1 MIFLRKVIATR
12 QHLATG
18 VVKME
23 RVQPC
28 NENPSTIDLIALAHE
43 ILDRVDAN
51 LHFMVES
58 IKAKKYPEG

>member
-1 MIFLRKVIATR
+1 
-12 QHLATG
+12 
-18 VVKME
+18 ME

>member
-1 MIFLRKVIATR
+1 MATD
-12 QHLATG
+12 TYS
-18 VVKME
+18 ME

-28 NENPSTIDLIALAHE
+28 DEKPSERYLINLANE